1 MERKIEMPLTSNPP
15 TARPAAHTTGGCDH
29 AAPTEPA
36 RLQADAAQLE
46 AAAAMCQ
53 ALADPA
59 RLRLLLWLAAEG
71 ALCVSELVAREGQK
85 LGTVSARLQQ
95 LHAARLVLRRREAKH
110 VYYELADAHV
120 RALLDNVIQHA
131 GEAAGL

>member
-1 MERKIEMPLTSNPP
+1 MEQRIEVAP
-15 TARPAAHTTGGCDH
+15 TTITTAARPPAHAAGRCDH

-36 RLQADAAQLE
+36 RLQPDAAQLE

-120 RALLDNVIQHA
+120 RALLENVIQHA
-131 GEAAGL
+131 AEASAP